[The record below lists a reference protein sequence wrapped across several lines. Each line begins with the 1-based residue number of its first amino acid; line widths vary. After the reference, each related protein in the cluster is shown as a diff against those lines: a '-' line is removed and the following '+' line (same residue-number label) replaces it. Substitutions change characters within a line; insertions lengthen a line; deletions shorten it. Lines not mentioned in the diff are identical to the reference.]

1 MKFMRMPLAEAEGAL
16 LAHSIRTAQGAFKKG
31 RLLSR
36 ADTVALRVAGIEKV
50 VAARLDAGDIS
61 EDAAA
66 TQVAGAARGE
76 GVSFNS
82 AFTGRCNL
90 YAEARGLVVVDRGRI
105 DQINLLDE
113 SLTIATLAHC
123 DVVMPKQM
131 VATVKVI
138 PFSVPGRVIEA
149 ATEVALHP
157 APLINIA
164 PFTAKQVGLIL
175 TRLPGTKQS
184 VLQNTIKTVRARVET
199 VGSTLIASEVV
210 DHDETAIGAAIE
222 RLHARGSKIILISG
236 ASAIVDRRDVV
247 PLGLESAGGT
257 IDHFGMPVDPG
268 NLLLLGH
275 LGGGAR
281 RTPVLGLPG
290 CARSPKLN
298 GFDWVLERLA
308 ANLEVTSKDIMLM
321 GAGGLLKEI
330 SSRPQPRHDSG
341 LVEKG
346 VRREPA
352 IPAILLAAGQSRR
365 MGSVNK
371 LLAEIGGMSMIR
383 RVAETILASKV
394 GPLIVV
400 TGHEADQVRAELDG
414 CDVIFVHN
422 SNYAD
427 GLSSSLRAGIGALPE
442 EADGVLVC
450 LGDMPHVAAAHVNK
464 LVAAF
469 DPVEGRAIC
478 VPTSNGKRGNPVIWG
493 ARFFSEIAAV
503 SGDVGARHLIGEY
516 GELVCEVEIGD
527 GGILIDIDTPQALS
541 SVRRTGS

>member
-1 MKFMRMPLAEAEGAL
+1 MKFMRMLLTEAEGAL
-16 LAHSIRTAQGAFKKG
+16 LAHSIRVPQGAFKKG
-31 RLLSR
+31 RVLSR
-36 ADTVALRVAGIEKV
+36 EDTLALQAAGLEKV

-66 TQVAGAARGE
+66 TKVAGLAKGE
-76 GVSFNS
+76 RVSFNA

-90 YAEARGLVVVDRGRI
+90 YADVQGLVVVDRGRI

-123 DVVMPKQM
+123 DVVRPKQM

-138 PFSVPGRVIEA
+138 PFSVPGPVVKA
-149 ATEVALHP
+149 AAEIAQHP
-157 APLINIA
+157 GPLISIA

-175 TRLPGTKQS
+175 TRLPGTKAS
-184 VLQNTIKTVRARVET
+184 VLKNTIRTVRTRVET
-199 VGSTLIASEVV
+199 LGSTLMTSEVM
-210 DHDETAIGAAIE
+210 DHDETAIGAAIK
-222 RLHARGSKIILISG
+222 RLRASGCNIILISG

-275 LGGGAR
+275 LGRGSR
-281 RTPVLGLPG
+281 QTPVLGLPG

-308 ANLEVTSKDIMLM
+308 ANLEVTPKDIMLM
-321 GAGGLLKEI
+321 GTGGLLKEI
-330 SSRPQPRHDSG
+330 PSRPQPRHDAG
-341 LVEKG
+341 LVGEG
-346 VRREPA
+346 VRRETT

-365 MGSVNK
+365 MGSINK
-371 LLAEIGGMSMIR
+371 LLAEIDGMSMIR
-383 RVAETILASKV
+383 HVAKTILTSKV

-400 TGHEADQVRAELDG
+400 TGHESEKICAALKG
-414 CDVIFVHN
+414 CDVTFVHN
-422 SNYAD
+422 SDYAD
-427 GLSSSLRAGIGALPE
+427 GLSSSLCAGIRALPRE
-442 EADGVLVC
+442 VDGALVC
-450 LGDMPHVAAAHVNK
+450 LGDMPHVTAAHINK
-464 LVAAF
+464 LAAAF

-493 ARFFSEIAAV
+493 AQFFSGIAAV

-541 SVRRTGS
+541 LVRTTGS

>member
-16 LAHSIRTAQGAFKKG
+16 LAHSLRTPQGAFKKG

-36 ADTVALRVAGIEKV
+36 EDTVALRVAGIEKV
-50 VAARLDAGDIS
+50 VAARLDAGDMS

-76 GVSFNS
+76 GVSFNT

-371 LLAEIGGMSMIR
+371 LLAEIGGISMIR
-383 RVAETILASKV
+383 RVAETIQASKV

-414 CDVIFVHN
+414 CDVIFVDN

-442 EADGVLVC
+442 EADGALVC

-493 ARFFSEIAAV
+493 ARFFSEIASV

>member
-1 MKFMRMPLAEAEGAL
+1 
-16 LAHSIRTAQGAFKKG
+16 
-31 RLLSR
+31 
-36 ADTVALRVAGIEKV
+36 
-50 VAARLDAGDIS
+50 
-61 EDAAA
+61 
-66 TQVAGAARGE
+66 
-76 GVSFNS
+76 
-82 AFTGRCNL
+82 
-90 YAEARGLVVVDRGRI
+90 
-105 DQINLLDE
+105 
-113 SLTIATLAHC
+113 
-123 DVVMPKQM
+123 
-131 VATVKVI
+131 
-138 PFSVPGRVIEA
+138 
-149 ATEVALHP
+149 
-157 APLINIA
+157 
-164 PFTAKQVGLIL
+164 
-175 TRLPGTKQS
+175 
-184 VLQNTIKTVRARVET
+184 
-199 VGSTLIASEVV
+199 
-210 DHDETAIGAAIE
+210 
-222 RLHARGSKIILISG
+222 
-236 ASAIVDRRDVV
+236 
-247 PLGLESAGGT
+247 
-257 IDHFGMPVDPG
+257 
-268 NLLLLGH
+268 
-275 LGGGAR
+275 
-281 RTPVLGLPG
+281 
-290 CARSPKLN
+290 
-298 GFDWVLERLA
+298 
-308 ANLEVTSKDIMLM
+308 
-321 GAGGLLKEI
+321 
-330 SSRPQPRHDSG
+330 RPQPRHDSG

-442 EADGVLVC
+442 EADGALVC